1 MNRPTTNI
9 MTPPPVGVSP
19 LERAGPADGMSEGP
33 SFLRRLQ
40 IATLSLLLLVLIVF
54 LLEKFRAIFQPLFIG
69 VFIAYVILPI
79 HTWLV
84 RRGIPTLVAYAI
96 ILVLLL
102 AMLVGV
108 GTLAY
113 VNGREVS
120 ARLPDYERQLEA
132 TVRRAIAQLPIEIP
146 HEGRLLRDLPLSQ
159 YVSAQQLL
167 AALGAAAGTFFDFVA
182 WLAVTFL
189 YLVFLI
195 LEKETFAQRIR
206 RAFGEQQGDYI
217 FGVVASINQAI
228 AHYIS
233 VKTLVS
239 LLGGLASLVVLLV
252 FDVDFAF
259 TFALLIFLLNFIP
272 YLGSMVATALPIVL
286 TFVQLGPWPCA
297 AVAVLL
303 IAVQLVIGA
312 FFEPRIAGQRLSV
325 SPLLILLSLAFW
337 SVLWGIVGM
346 ILAVPM
352 LVILKIVLDNIK
364 ETRPIATLISNV

>member
-1 MNRPTTNI
+1 MNRPTTEI
-9 MTPPPVGVSP
+9 LTPPAIGADAPDVS
-19 LERAGPADGMSEGP
+19 RPAEALPEGA

-40 IATLSLLLLVLIVF
+40 IATFSLLMLVLIVF
-54 LLEKFRAIFQPLFIG
+54 LLEKFRAILQPLFIG

-79 HTWLV
+79 HAWLV
-84 RRGIPTLVAYAI
+84 RRGIPALVAYAI
-96 ILVLLL
+96 LLVALL

-120 ARLPDYERQLEA
+120 ARLPDYEQRLEQ
-132 TVRRAIAQLPIEIP
+132 TVRDAIAHLPIDLP
-146 HEGRLLRDLPLSQ
+146 HEGRLLRDLPLRQ
-159 YVSAQQLL
+159 YISAQQLM
-167 AALGAAAGTFFDFVA
+167 AALGAAVGTFFDFFA

-195 LEKETFAQRIR
+195 LEKETFPQRIR
-206 RAFGEQQGDYI
+206 RAFGERQGAYI
-217 FGVVASINQAI
+217 FGVIASINQAI

-252 FDVDFAF
+252 FDVDFAL
-259 TFALLIFLLNFIP
+259 TFALLIFLFNFIP

-286 TFVQLGPWPCA
+286 SFVQLGPGPCA

-325 SPLLILLSLAFW
+325 SPLLIVLSLAFW

-352 LVILKIVLDNIK
+352 LVILKIILDNIK
-364 ETRPIATLISNV
+364 ETRPLATLISNV